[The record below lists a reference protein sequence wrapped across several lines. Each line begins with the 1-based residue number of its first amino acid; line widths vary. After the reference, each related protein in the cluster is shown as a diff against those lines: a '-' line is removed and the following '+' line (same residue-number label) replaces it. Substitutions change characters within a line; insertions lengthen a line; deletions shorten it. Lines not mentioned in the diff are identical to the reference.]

1 MQKDKFGCYEVTF
14 YYNEPA
20 NKKNYEFRKYVNSKN
35 IKKLGGMYA
44 LYCEEDSCIIF
55 RKSEYLRDR
64 SYKKFSEG
72 LCKDSISCS
81 NSYYTQPIE
90 NTSQISNI
98 AAKYDCSIVMR
109 YVENQSKTYNLPHH
123 IDKSKLT
130 EEEFQT
136 LRKLIKKGL
145 S

>member
-1 MQKDKFGCYEVTF
+1 MLKDKFGCYEVTF
-14 YYNEPA
+14 YYYESA

-72 LCKDSISCS
+72 CCKDAKNYSENIIM
-81 NSYYTQPIE
+81 PIE
-90 NTSQISNI
+90 LKEQIQTSYEYDSKIVSNYI
-98 AAKYDCSIVMR
+98 EWANKAYHLP
-109 YVENQSKTYNLPHH
+109 TY
-123 IDKSKLT
+123 IDKTKLT

-136 LRKLIKKGL
+136 LRTLIKKSL
-145 S
+145 P

>member
-1 MQKDKFGCYEVTF
+1 MLKDSFGCYEVTF

-20 NKKNYEFRKYVNSKN
+20 NKKNYEFRKYVNSKI

-72 LCKDSISCS
+72 LCKDSILYS
-81 NSYYTQPIE
+81 NLDDDEELIQIPVYENDNCMHISKVKRYY
-90 NTSQISNI
+90 S
-98 AAKYDCSIVMR
+98 
-109 YVENQSKTYNLPHH
+109 LPGK
-123 IDKSKLT
+123 IDITKLT